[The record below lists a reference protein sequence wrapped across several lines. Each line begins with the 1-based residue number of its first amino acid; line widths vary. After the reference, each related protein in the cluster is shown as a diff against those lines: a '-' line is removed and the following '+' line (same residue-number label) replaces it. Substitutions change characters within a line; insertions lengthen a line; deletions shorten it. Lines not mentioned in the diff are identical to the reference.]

1 MSSTLDTMWLVWNA
15 GGRDNGIA
23 LGQHACGLGTVRLF
37 TLKSAANAAVRELAL
52 PPYYHYHDL
61 IYTDDDQRDKKNWV
75 KRHGEWKLR
84 NEAAFTERDL
94 EEMLDSEDED
104 HLTVH
109 TERVVVD
116 RTQPVVRESDDGGSV
131 SMWSEVTASHVA
143 LAPAAAAAA
152 AAAPSLTALPNVPSN
167 TSANTTAA
175 AALPTIKKRKSVRF
189 DKAATV
195 EKLWVAATVRCCRDD
210 DRHDTEFKVAQHK
223 AVADAWLNEQVRER
237 IADEVD
243 DMDSDGYD
251 KEYFASSANWT
262 AGDLNVDCDVQE
274 ELETIIAHKQARV
287 VHTCPF
293 RYCVT
298 QVTVQTDV
306 DSTQDDSSNKKKRS
320 KRATHSA

>member
-1 MSSTLDTMWLVWNA
+1 MWLVWNA
-15 GGRDNGIA
+15 GGRDNGRA
-23 LGQHACGLGTVRLF
+23 LGQHACGFGTVRLF
-37 TLKSAANAAVRELAL
+37 ALKSAANAAVRELAL

-75 KRHGEWKLR
+75 KYQGEWKLH
-84 NEAAFTERDL
+84 NEAAFTEHDL

-104 HLTVH
+104 HMTVH
-109 TERVVVD
+109 KERVVVD
-116 RTQPVVRESDDGGSV
+116 RTQPVVSGSDDVASAP
-131 SMWSEVTASHVA
+131 EVAASQVA
-143 LAPAAAAAA
+143 ATAAATT
-152 AAAPSLTALPNVPSN
+152 APSPTELPSVPSSSPVL
-167 TSANTTAA
+167 SANATAA

-210 DRHDTEFKVAQHK
+210 DRHDTEFKVAQHQ

-243 DMDSDGYD
+243 DMDPDGSD

-262 AGDLNVDCDVQE
+262 GGDLNADCDVQE
-274 ELETIIAHKQARV
+274 ELESIIAYKHACA

-298 QVTVQTDV
+298 QVTVQTDI
-306 DSTQDDSSNKKKRS
+306 DSAEDDAANKKKRS
-320 KRATHSA
+320 KRTTRSA